1 MNKKNYYQEQ
11 AIGGVANIINQDR
24 VQEMNK
30 LVIENS
36 KYQNSLLQKQDLN
49 FTEALK
55 EVNKVRD
62 FVNNPKNIL
71 GSDLT
76 KHGEVAESLE
86 VHIRNAKDV
95 LEGKIKVVTFE
106 GVGRT
111 APEDYLINGV
121 DVQSKF
127 YNGINNTLNKG
138 ILEHMGKYETFG
150 RNGSFYHIPKD
161 QYETIEKVMNGESIK
176 GLTQGTI
183 DKIKDNISKIELRS
197 GQTFTDV
204 VKPGISNYN
213 EVQLGI
219 VHKTIDGH
227 EEAVELRHEKIQNSI
242 NDDSKLKRETIKVE
256 HQPSLDEALKIVG
269 IGAIIGGA
277 SSIILNIYEKK
288 KEGKSLNDFSSDDW
302 KSVGVDFSKG
312 AAKGGVTGGVIY
324 GITNYSDIG
333 APIASAMVS
342 ASFGVAK
349 LAEAYKEGKISQ
361 NEYIDQGQLLCLDSG
376 AVALG
381 ATAGQVLIPIPIV
394 GALVGT
400 YATKIFM
407 TISAKHLSKK
417 SNEIK
422 RILDREYS
430 EAMARFNVHYQKLIS
445 EILEEYENVGG
456 IMKIAFDF
464 DMNNSVLNLNASIEL
479 AELHGVDKKR
489 ILRTDNDFEDYFLL

>member
-1 MNKKNYYQEQ
+1 
-11 AIGGVANIINQDR
+11 
-24 VQEMNK
+24 
-30 LVIENS
+30 
-36 KYQNSLLQKQDLN
+36 
-49 FTEALK
+49 
-55 EVNKVRD
+55 
-62 FVNNPKNIL
+62 
-71 GSDLT
+71 
-76 KHGEVAESLE
+76 
-86 VHIRNAKDV
+86 
-95 LEGKIKVVTFE
+95 
-106 GVGRT
+106 
-111 APEDYLINGV
+111 
-121 DVQSKF
+121 
-127 YNGINNTLNKG
+127 
-138 ILEHMGKYETFG
+138 
-150 RNGSFYHIPKD
+150 
-161 QYETIEKVMNGESIK
+161 
-176 GLTQGTI
+176 
-183 DKIKDNISKIELRS
+183 
-197 GQTFTDV
+197 
-204 VKPGISNYN
+204 
-213 EVQLGI
+213 
-219 VHKTIDGH
+219 
-227 EEAVELRHEKIQNSI
+227 
-242 NDDSKLKRETIKVE
+242 
-256 HQPSLDEALKIVG
+256 
-269 IGAIIGGA
+269 
-277 SSIILNIYEKK
+277 
-288 KEGKSLNDFSSDDW
+288 
-302 KSVGVDFSKG
+302 
-312 AAKGGVTGGVIY
+312 
-324 GITNYSDIG
+324 
-333 APIASAMVS
+333 MVS